1 MVQSNYEHAGIQIA
15 NYNGSVLAV
24 GGSTTTSDSV
34 EVYSDNEW
42 SDMAAYPYSTVLY
55 KFAVISTA
63 EGVYYYG
70 GYDGEDF
77 QSQIA
82 KIANNEWS
90 QVGTLKSPSTHISA
104 IKLGDGV
111 LIVGGYG

>member
-1 MVQSNYEHAGIQIA
+1 MIKSNYEHAGIQIA

-24 GGSTTTSDSV
+24 GGSTTTSASV
-34 EVYSDNEW
+34 EAYADNQW

-55 KFAVISTA
+55 KFAVISTV

-77 QSQIA
+77 QSQVA